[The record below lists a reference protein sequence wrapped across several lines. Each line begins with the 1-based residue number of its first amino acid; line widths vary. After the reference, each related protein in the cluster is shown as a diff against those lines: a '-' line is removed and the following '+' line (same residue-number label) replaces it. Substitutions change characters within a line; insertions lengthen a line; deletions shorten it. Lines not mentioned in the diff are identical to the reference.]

1 MVVDAA
7 PFRGTLLVTVAYFV
21 VYYGMMML
29 QVGAAAV
36 TSMASARVSAPRVTV
51 GERWTLQSFP
61 YASSCTAE

>member
-29 QVGAAAV
+29 QVGAATV
-36 TSMASARVSAPRVTV
+36 YGSLEQFRPSAKRSK
-51 GERWTLQSFP
+51 LL
-61 YASSCTAE
+61 

>member
-29 QVGAAAV
+29 QVGAAANG
-36 TSMASARVSAPRVTV
+36 SLEQFRPSAKRFNP
-51 GERWTLQSFP
+51 L
-61 YASSCTAE
+61 